1 LFTINKFASNMNL
14 LRQCSKIVAGFCLLQ
29 LPIAA
34 HAQSTK
40 DVPAEK
46 FQGTWTVQKHY
57 FRTLTE
63 GADDFDSLGEES
75 SEGKF
80 SARQEIRF
88 RRHTSGAIQQI
99 WTNQDGEVTR
109 SKGIEILEVTPTRLV
124 YRAWS
129 DHPTWKTI
137 ITIGEDGSA
146 VYQVRSLK
154 HQETAI
160 LNKAGARDPSEHETE
175 SEQDGGGQPATR
187 PEAK

>member
-1 LFTINKFASNMNL
+1 M
-14 LRQCSKIVAGFCLLQ
+14 
-29 LPIAA
+29 IAA
-34 HAQSTK
+34 AVISLLLLPLFVHAQSIK
-40 DVPAEK
+40 DTPSEN
-46 FQGTWTVQKHY
+46 FQGIWTVKKHY

-75 SEGKF
+75 SAGKF

-88 RRHTSGAIQQI
+88 RRHASGAIQQI
-99 WTNQDGEVTR
+99 WMNKDGEVTT

-137 ITIGEDGSA
+137 VTVGEDGSS

-154 HQETAI
+154 HQETFI
-160 LNKAGARDPSEHETE
+160 LTMGEKTPPQEQQTE
-175 SEQDGGGQPATR
+175 SEQDASGNR
-187 PEAK
+187 R